1 MGKRAVSLTLAESNL
16 LWLQSIAAR
25 GGARS
30 VSEAVDRLV
39 TEARARDATGGVAP
53 RSVVGTIAIDGDDA
67 QLEKADTAMRD
78 LFERSLRRPFV
89 VREDVEPFGKSR
101 KRAKRG

>member
-1 MGKRAVSLTLAESNL
+1 MGKKAVSLTLAESNL
-16 LWLQSIAAR
+16 LWLQSITNR

-53 RSVVGTIAIDGDDA
+53 RSVVGTVAIDDDDA

-78 LFERSLRRPFV
+78 LFERSLRRPLV

>member
-1 MGKRAVSLTLAESNL
+1 MGKKAISLTLAESNL
-16 LWLQSIAAR
+16 LWLQSITER

-30 VSEAVDRLV
+30 VSEAVDRLL

-53 RSVVGTIAIDGDDA
+53 RSVVGTIAIAGDDA
-67 QLEKADTAMRD
+67 QLEKAHTAIRD
-78 LFERSLRRPFV
+78 LFEQSIRRPFV
-89 VREDVEPFGKSR
+89 VREDVQPFGKSR